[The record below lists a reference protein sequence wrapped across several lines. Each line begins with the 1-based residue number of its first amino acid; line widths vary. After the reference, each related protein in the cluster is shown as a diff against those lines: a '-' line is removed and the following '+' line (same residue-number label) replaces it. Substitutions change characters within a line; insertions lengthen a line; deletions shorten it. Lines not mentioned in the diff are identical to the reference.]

1 MNVTYLDSFAVEH
14 IHKENKTLIGN
25 KNIIKTIYSKEAYE
39 SILSEC
45 LCVGF
50 IVFMLEGQ
58 GLLDY
63 TKVFF
68 LQTNIK
74 TWQNNT
80 EIFSM
85 I

>member
-14 IHKENKTLIGN
+14 IHKKNKTLIGN
-25 KNIIKTIYSKEAYE
+25 KNIITNIYSKEAYE

-45 LCVGF
+45 LCISF
-50 IVFMLEGQ
+50 IAFMLEGQ

-74 TWQNNT
+74 T
-80 EIFSM
+80 
-85 I
+85 